1 MKLLKFIT
9 KHNLHY
15 YLLCLLVVLAC
26 FDRRQ
31 VIIEENNVSNF
42 TVSENASE
50 ILELVMDD
58 IESELTEYDLP
69 SLLSSCISEE
79 PVPITI
85 DLLLE
90 KNEGLQEDIGEFN
103 EQRSINCNKAL
114 ATGTE
119 FAFKPYDKP
128 NVIEMAMEDAKTELI
143 ENYKKEL
150 KIENINYGN
159 YNVKENGIGEYNG
172 AVLTNRNGRIQGPS
186 GQETWYNLD
195 MSKVV
200 QSMRNRGYDYEYW
213 VRADGVKMFGE
224 YVMVAANLEIR
235 PKGTILPTSL
245 GMGIVCDTGGF
256 AKKNPT
262 QLDIA
267 VAWVK

>member
-26 FDRRQ
+26 FNRRQ
-31 VIIEENNVSNF
+31 TVINNNNVSSS
-42 TVSENASE
+42 TVSENATE
-50 ILELVMDD
+50 IIVLVMNDL
-58 IESELTEYDLP
+58 EYELTEYDLP
-69 SLLSSCISEE
+69 SLLSCCVPNE
-79 PVPITI
+79 PTPITI

-90 KNEGLQEDIGEFN
+90 KNEELQEDICEFN
-103 EQRSINCNKAL
+103 EDKPLYNKAL

-119 FAFKPYDKP
+119 FAFQPYDKP
-128 NVIEMAMEDAKTELI
+128 SIIEMAMEDAKQDLI
-143 ENYKKEL
+143 DTYKKET
-150 KIENINYGN
+150 KAKSVNYGN

-172 AVLTNRNGRIQGPS
+172 AVLNNHNGRIQGPS

-195 MSKVV
+195 MSGVIK
-200 QSMRNRGYDYEYW
+200 SMRNRGYDYEYW
-213 VRADGVKMFGE
+213 IRADGVKMFGE

-267 VAWVK
+267 VAW